1 LSTRPPIPEKIPRL
15 RQRRRGDGWRV
26 WWEPTEEVKALGFD
40 VVELDAARATWSA
53 REARRL
59 NAEVERRRKG
69 GPAPKAPS
77 RGRTMDN
84 LAEEYRK
91 SSAWKKLRPKTRMS
105 YEGLLR
111 LISRK
116 WGDKLVV
123 DFTKPVMFT
132 WYETLAEHS
141 GKHQALALIRM
152 MSILFAHAERIGWRP
167 ENSNPCTRLGAEVP
181 RGRTRTASWPEYDA
195 LLIAAAAAQLPSMA
209 LAVQLAALSGAT
221 ETMLV
226 TATVGEFQK
235 VTVAGADVWAWARVR
250 TKRDTYAVLE
260 VHPYAVPALEAAIA
274 GRDDAQA
281 ALLIDERTGRPY
293 SADLFRKRWAEIR
306 EAAAKACPSLDRTPL
321 QFRDLRRTFGHWARA
336 GGASTEDTGD
346 VLGNSAA
353 VDPRLREVYM
363 ATQFATARRAVLA
376 IERPAEDAR
385 KTA

>member
-1 LSTRPPIPEKIPRL
+1 MTTRPPIPEKIPRL

-59 NAEVERRRKG
+59 NAEVDRRRKG
-69 GPAPKAPS
+69 GPAPKLPS
-77 RGRTMDN
+77 RGRTIDN
-84 LAEEYRK
+84 LIEEYRK
-91 SSAWKKLRPKTRMS
+91 SSGWKNRRPKTQSS
-105 YEGLLR
+105 YNGLLR

-116 WGDKLVV
+116 WGQRLVV
-123 DFTKPVMFT
+123 DFTKPVMFV
-132 WYETLAEHS
+132 WYETLVEAS

-152 MSILFAHAERIGWRP
+152 MSILFSYSELIGWRP
-167 ENSNPCTRLGAEVP
+167 ENTNPCAKLKAKVP
-181 RGRTRTASWPEYDA
+181 DGRKRTASWAEYDA
-195 LLIAAAAAQLPSMA
+195 LLAAAAAAGLPSMA

-226 TATVGEFQK
+226 TAAIGEFQK
-235 VTVAGADVWAWARVR
+235 VTVAEADVWAWARVR

-274 GRDDAQA
+274 GRNDPEA
-281 ALLIDERTGRPY
+281 ALLIEERTGRAY

-306 EAAAKACPSLDRTPL
+306 ETAAKSCPSLERTPL

-376 IERPAEDAR
+376 IERPADEKR

>member
-1 LSTRPPIPEKIPRL
+1 MTTRPPIPDTIPRL
-15 RQRRRGDGWRV
+15 RQRRRADGSWRV
-26 WWEPTEEVKALGFD
+26 WWEPTDEVKALGFD
-40 VVELDAARATWSA
+40 VVELDARRATWSA

-59 NAEVERRRKG
+59 NAEVERVRKG
-69 GPAPKAPS
+69 GARRTPS
-77 RGRTMDN
+77 RGRTIDN
-84 LAEEYRK
+84 LIDEYRK
-91 SSAWKKLRPKTRMS
+91 SSAWKKLRPKTVQS
-105 YEGLLR
+105 YEGNLR

-116 WGDKLVV
+116 WGHRLVV

-132 WYETLAEHS
+132 WYETLTEAS

-152 MSILFAHAERIGWRP
+152 MSILFSHAERIGWRP
-167 ENSNPCTRLGAEVP
+167 ENTNPCTRLGAEVP
-181 RGRTRTASWPEYDA
+181 KGRTRTAGWPEYDA
-195 LLIAAAAAQLPSMA
+195 LLTAADELRLPAMA

-235 VTVAGADVWAWARVR
+235 VTIDGADVWAWARTR

-274 GRDDAQA
+274 GRNDPDAP
-281 ALLIDERTGRPY
+281 LLLDGRTGRAY

-306 EAAAKACPSLDRTPL
+306 AVAARTCPSLGRPPL

-376 IERPAEDAR
+376 IERPAEDGR
-385 KTA
+385 KRA